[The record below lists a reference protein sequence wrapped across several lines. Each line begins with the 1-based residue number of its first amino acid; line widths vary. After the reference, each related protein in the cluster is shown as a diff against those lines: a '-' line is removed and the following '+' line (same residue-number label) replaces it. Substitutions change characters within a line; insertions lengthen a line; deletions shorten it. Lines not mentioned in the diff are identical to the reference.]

1 MINPD
6 TWLVVGGEFVPFIC
20 CYLKP
25 DAAKGGLFLLV
36 TQGLL
41 AEPTGAAIC

>member
-6 TWLVVGGEFVPFIC
+6 TWLVGGGEFGPFIS
-20 CYLKP
+20 CYLWP
-25 DAAKGGLFLLV
+25 DAAKGGLLLLIP
-36 TQGLL
+36 QGLL